1 MERLVIEYS
10 DKGLTIPSKH
20 KYNIY
25 LSIYLYIYIYIY
37 ILYTYIYVYIYI
49 NIYDMY
55 IYIYIYTYIQYIP
68 KTELRKC
75 KKNELE
81 MHRISWK
88 N

>member
-1 MERLVIEYS
+1 MERFVIEYS
-10 DKGLTIPSKH
+10 DNSLTIPSKH
-20 KYNIY
+20 KCN
-25 LSIYLYIYIYIY
+25 
-37 ILYTYIYVYIYI
+37 VYIYI
-49 NIYDMY
+49 NIYIYIYIYVYIYFNIYEMY
-55 IYIYIYTYIQYIP
+55 IYIYIHIYTLIQYIP